1 MTNGKTI
8 LLIEDETTLVATLE
22 LNLQLDGFKTI
33 IASTG
38 KNAIKEFELNK
49 NNLNLILLDIM
60 LPDVNGFELCKQF
73 KTLKPNI
80 PVIFLSARNQ
90 SIDKIE
96 GLKLGAD
103 DYVTKPFELEELLL
117 RINNLI
123 KRTEKSIVRNTFNF
137 GNNSINFDSF
147 EIETFTGEK
156 FHLSKREIGL
166 LKILTTKIN
175 SVVSRDEII
184 DLLWHKD
191 ENPSGRTID
200 NYILN
205 FRKLFELNPKEP
217 KYFLSIRSVGYMFEL
232 N

>member
-1 MTNGKTI
+1 VIKNKTI
-8 LLIEDETTLVATLE
+8 LIIEDEATLAATLE
-22 LNLQLDGFKTI
+22 LNLQLDGFYTK
-33 IASTG
+33 IANTG
-38 KNAIKEFELNK
+38 NNAIKEFEQNK

-73 KTLKPNI
+73 KLKKPNI

-123 KRTEKSIVRNTFNF
+123 KRTEKTVIKNAFYF

-147 EIETFTGEK
+147 EIETYTGEK
-156 FHLSKREIGL
+156 IHLSKREIGL
-166 LKILTTKIN
+166 LKILTSKIN
-175 SVVSRDEII
+175 NVVSRDEII
-184 DLLWHKD
+184 EQLWHKD

>member
-1 MTNGKTI
+1 MNKNKTI
-8 LLIEDETTLVATLE
+8 LIIEDETTLASTLD
-22 LNLQLDGFKTI
+22 LNLQLEGYTTKL
-33 IASTG
+33 ANTG
-38 KNAIKEFELNK
+38 KKAIKEFELHK
-49 NNLNLILLDIM
+49 NNLSLILLDIM

-73 KTLKPNI
+73 KIAQPTI

-123 KRTEKSIVRNTFNF
+123 KRTEQTISTNQFNF
-137 GNNSINFDSF
+137 GKNNVNFDSF

-156 FHLSKREIGL
+156 LHLSKREIGL
-166 LKILTTKIN
+166 LKILTSNLNK
-175 SVVSRDEII
+175 VVSRDEII
-184 DLLWHKD
+184 EQLWHKD

-217 KYFLSIRSVGYMFEL
+217 KYFLSIRGVGYMFEL

>member
-1 MTNGKTI
+1 VTNGKTI
-8 LLIEDETTLVATLE
+8 LLIEDEATLVATLE

-33 IASTG
+33 IATTG
-38 KNAIKEFELNK
+38 KNALKEFELNK

-156 FHLSKREIGL
+156 LHLSKREIGL

-184 DLLWHKD
+184 DQLWHKD

>member
-1 MTNGKTI
+1 MIKNKTI
-8 LLIEDETTLVATLE
+8 LIIEDEATLAATLE
-22 LNLQLDGFKTI
+22 LNLQLDGFYTK
-33 IASTG
+33 IANTG
-38 KNAIKEFELNK
+38 NNAIKEFEQNK

-73 KTLKPNI
+73 KLKKPNI

-123 KRTEKSIVRNTFNF
+123 KRTEKTVIKNAFYF

-147 EIETFTGEK
+147 EIETYTGEK
-156 FHLSKREIGL
+156 IHLSKREIGL
-166 LKILTTKIN
+166 LKILTSKIN
-175 SVVSRDEII
+175 NVVSRDEII
-184 DLLWHKD
+184 EQLWHKD

>member
-8 LLIEDETTLVATLE
+8 LLIEDEATLVATLE

-33 IASTG
+33 IATTG
-38 KNAIKEFELNK
+38 KNALKEFELNK